1 MPIRF
6 KILLGC
12 LALTLMTVGLG
23 IYSRLAEQELGALS
37 VRLYDDAFLA
47 MSYLRS
53 AQNDVAV
60 AASLPEKAA
69 AEHLKDALDNIVVAE
84 GRALSPSGMKA
95 AAGLHKR
102 LTELPDL
109 HGSARSDAFAAAEDD
124 FDTAVEIYAGD
135 GYHLRRVVGDV
146 LVSTDHHT
154 WEALGLS
161 LVAALAIT
169 AMLTRSILPQVRT
182 AVGIAKAIAGG
193 NLANHI
199 QPRGRSETADLLRSL
214 GIMQAAIAASLA
226 ENRKLLDQQAAAH
239 AAEDQHQRE
248 IDAFVQRFG
257 RSIGGVF
264 KIVADSSVGMMH
276 KADGLLVDA
285 DALLRSEREM
295 NEEIHQVVARIAEA
309 GTASKALSEAIVGI
323 REQAAQT
330 EQRAKAALE
339 ETQAASIQ
347 MHTLDHVADEI
358 AAVTVLI
365 GSVASETKMLA
376 INATIEAARAGPAG
390 AGFAVVANEIRLL
403 AQRSAQE
410 AKSVE
415 QRIASIVA
423 MTAAAR
429 ASISAIDVSAQDVHR
444 LSASIAGAVASQED
458 ASTSMWCS
466 IWEIS
471 VNVANVERGLAA
483 IGKRTREGA
492 GNLQAIAAEAGQ
504 LSQHGTDLRGEVSAF
519 LQFVGTIK
527 AGEFHRLEAVS
538 VPAQLEIEGVVR
550 VGEALFTSDVAV
562 TFTPGFEA
570 NLGAPGLLRL
580 GAGRDSVS
588 VRVTETGD
596 EAVQLQPPLGDEE
609 RAQLRKLLSHINDEP
624 DETPDRLAAA

>member
-1 MPIRF
+1 
-6 KILLGC
+6 
-12 LALTLMTVGLG
+12 MTVGLG
-23 IYSRLAEQELGALS
+23 VYSRLAEQELGALS

-60 AASLPEKAA
+60 AASLPEEAA
-69 AEHLKDALDNIVVAE
+69 ADHLKDALENIVVAE
-84 GRALSPSGMKA
+84 GRALSPGGKKA
-95 AAGLHKR
+95 AAGLHQ
-102 LTELPDL
+102 LLMDVPGL
-109 HGSARSDAFAAAEDD
+109 HGPARTEAFAAAEDD

-154 WEALGLS
+154 WEAIGLS
-161 LVAALAIT
+161 VAAAFLIT
-169 AMLTRSILPQVRT
+169 VMLTRSILPQVRA
-182 AVGIAKAIAGG
+182 AVRIAEAIAGG

-199 QPRGRSETADLLRSL
+199 RPRGRSETANLLRSL

-226 ENRKLLDQQAAAH
+226 ENRKLLDQQAAEH
-239 AAEDQHQRE
+239 AAQDQHQQE

-264 KIVADSSVGMMH
+264 KIVSDSSVGMMH
-276 KADGLLVDA
+276 KADGLLIDA
-285 DALLRSEREM
+285 DTLLRSERDM
-295 NEEIHQVVARIAEA
+295 NQEIEQVVARIAEA
-309 GTASKALSEAIVGI
+309 SAASKALSEAIVGI

-339 ETQAASIQ
+339 ETRAANIQ

-429 ASISAIDVSAQDVHR
+429 ASITAIDVSAQHVHQ
-444 LSASIAGAVASQED
+444 LSASIAGAVALQED

-471 VNVANVERGLAA
+471 VNAATVERALAA
-483 IGKRTREGA
+483 IGGRTREGA
-492 GNLQAIAAEAGQ
+492 GNLRAIAAEAGR

-527 AGEFHRLEAVS
+527 AGEFHRLEAVTT
-538 VPAQLEIEGVVR
+538 PAQLEIEGVVR
-550 VGEALFTSDVAV
+550 VGEAVFTSEVAV
-562 TFTPGFEA
+562 SFTPGFEA

-580 GAGRDSVS
+580 GAGLDSVC
-588 VRVTETGD
+588 VRVTDAGGD
-596 EAVQLQPPLGDEE
+596 ALQLQPPLGDEE
-609 RAQLRKLLSHINDEP
+609 RTHLRELLTHIGDATDEMP
-624 DETPDRLAAA
+624 PQLAAA